1 MIDCICQSM
10 EDNMKKRVLCAVFAA
25 FMALILTA
33 CGSGSDTPA
42 QASGSQAIQQEA
54 PQPPDLTGEW
64 KQVNSESDDSYQAA
78 TITGDTIVINWV
90 STDSK
95 ALYWA
100 GSFTAPTTD
109 EEPYTWDSNNDHEQT
124 DTAIM
129 ASSDD
134 TKTFTYEDG
143 QISYDVSMMGVTKTV
158 RLEKE

>member
-1 MIDCICQSM
+1 
-10 EDNMKKRVLCAVFAA
+10 MKKRVLCAVFAA
-25 FMALILTA
+25 FMALSLTA
-33 CGSGSDTPA
+33 CSGGSDAPA
-42 QASGSQAIQQEA
+42 KSNDSQAVQQEA

-64 KQVNSESDDSYQAA
+64 KQVNSESEDSYQAA

-109 EEPYTWDSNNDHEQT
+109 DEPYTWDSENDHEQT

-143 QISYDVSMMGVTKTV
+143 QISYDASMMGVTKTI